1 MCECSLNSVTVVCNM
16 LDGVWLVLQAVRF
29 LEEYHLNDEEEEKD
43 QQQVCLII
51 IIIVIVIVT
60 ITLLLWSLHGD
71 SVWFKYTRALFLL
84 MKNRTYSHSN
94 F

>member
-1 MCECSLNSVTVVCNM
+1 M

-43 QQQVCLII
+43 QQQVCLIII